1 MSVFDALAKIIEA
14 GFCSGCG
21 VCVASCASSCLAMRF
36 TEQGELAPI
45 LSGACISC
53 GVCLRVCPFAPDNPD
68 TTLLARMRFADR
80 PKTHSNEITGHYLA
94 SYYAYRRDEEVRW
107 QASSGGICG
116 WLLEELLRQKMVD
129 TVLLVAPSSGQD
141 LFAYKAVTG
150 PAEVRSASRSVYY
163 PVDAAKAVRLALETP
178 GRYALVGLPCVLR
191 GVELLKAMRPL
202 LRERIVFSLGL
213 VCGQQKSAHF
223 TEFLA
228 VQAGLRESPVIVDY
242 RTKQRGE
249 PASNF
254 AFCFRGAS
262 GDTATISMNDSAQFW
277 ADDWF
282 KVHACNA
289 CDDIFAEC
297 ADITLMDA
305 WLPAFA
311 RDSRGANLLLVRNPQ
326 LKRLLDIGAADG
338 VIHLAPVEIE
348 QVIASQQ
355 GVVDN
360 KRLGMATRMS
370 LGMSPPLPAR
380 FSIPPPGTLRERCW
394 QMLTALLYRAKY
406 RINLLTRQSKGRSV
420 LNFHLQSI
428 KRATTQIRW
437 IRRIREAFRPAR

>member
-1 MSVFDALAKIIEA
+1 MFEALAKIIEA

-36 TEQGELAPI
+36 TEQGELAPV
-45 LSGACISC
+45 LSGACTSC
-53 GVCLRVCPFAPDNPD
+53 GTCLRVCPFAPDNPD
-68 TTLLARMRFADR
+68 TTLLARMRFADS
-80 PKTHSNEITGHYLA
+80 PGTQYNEITGHYLE
-94 SYYAYRRDEEVRW
+94 SYYAYRRDEEARW

-116 WLLEELLRQKMVD
+116 WLLEELLRREMVD
-129 TVLLVAPSSGQD
+129 SVLLVAPSSGQD

-191 GVELLKAMRPL
+191 GVELLKTTRPL

-228 VQAGLRESPVIVDY
+228 VQAGLRERPVIVDY

-254 AFCFRGAS
+254 AFCYRGAS
-262 GDTATISMNDSAQFW
+262 GGTATITMNDIAQFW
-277 ADDWF
+277 TEDWF

-326 LKRLLDIGAADG
+326 LKRMLDMGAADG
-338 VIHLAPVEIE
+338 VIHLTPIEIA

-360 KRLGMATRMS
+360 KRLGLAVRRS
-370 LGMSPPLPAR
+370 QGMSPPQDMR
-380 FSIPPPGTLRERCW
+380 FPVPPPRSARERCW
-394 QMLTALLYRAKY
+394 QWLSARIFHHKY
-406 RINLLTRQSKGRSV
+406 RINRLTRDANGHAFEKSIRKAIERDSV
-420 LNFHLQSI
+420 VLRLV
-428 KRATTQIRW
+428 
-437 IRRIREAFRPAR
+437 RRIRSLLRPVN